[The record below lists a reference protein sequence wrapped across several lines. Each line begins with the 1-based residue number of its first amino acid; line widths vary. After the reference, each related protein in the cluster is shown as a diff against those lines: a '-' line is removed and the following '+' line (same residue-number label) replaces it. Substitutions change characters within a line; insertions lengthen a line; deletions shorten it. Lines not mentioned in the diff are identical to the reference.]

1 MKKLLSLLVFSSLL
15 LCSCKD
21 QETTDGYVPTI
32 SLLTP
37 HENDA
42 FDLDVVDKISFTW
55 ATEGITAFK
64 VLLSLTEDLADPQI
78 TLAANNAKDLTADE
92 LDAQLTALGV
102 NKGEEAKV
110 YWSVQPAGS
119 LIEAETQVRSVRITR
134 KPEPVPPPPPPPTI
148 ALSSPA
154 DNAQLNANTIAYPFQ
169 FIWVPDPAVSEY
181 VLKIAA
187 DAGFTAP
194 VTLYDGA
201 GYTFSL
207 DEDGVDNLLA
217 GAGVA
222 HDGQIT
228 LYWTVLPKDGN
239 PEVVTQTRAFTM
251 VRKAA
256 PDQLALLAPAAD
268 GRFCINEISAS
279 APYEFSWTAVA
290 SETQGYTLKFSADDF
305 STEITRDAG
314 NNTSF
319 TLSRAEA
326 ETLFSDLGVSSPAQ
340 IKWTVAPKT
349 ASVPPVEKRTLNF
362 YKWEILLGPTHS
374 QACADTRMNLIDGD
388 VNTQM
393 IISGASNGYTD
404 YYIDIDLLYTRNV
417 KTITVPANGPGYWG
431 IALLNE
437 SKTEIASDAFDEWEV
452 IVEHTLVANLSGRYI
467 RINIWA
473 TWMTPEKGVGPYEA
487 IVTFND

>member
-15 LCSCKD
+15 LYACKD
-21 QETTDGYVPTI
+21 TETTDGYVPTI

-37 HENDA
+37 HENEA

-64 VLLSLTEDLADPQI
+64 LLLSLTEDLANPQT

-92 LDAQLTALGV
+92 LDVQLTALGV

-119 LIEAETQVRSVRITR
+119 LIKAETQVRSIRITR

-154 DNAQLNANTIAYPFQ
+154 DNAQLNANTIIYPFQ

-181 VLKIAA
+181 TLKISASSDLSAA
-187 DAGFTAP
+187 I
-194 VTLYDGA
+194 TLYEGT
-201 GYTFSL
+201 GYTFAL

-279 APYEFSWTAVA
+279 APYEFSWTSVA

-319 TLSRAEA
+319 TLTRAEA
-326 ETLFSDLGVSSPAQ
+326 ETLFSDLGVTSPAQ

-349 ASVPPVEKRTLNF
+349 ASVLPVENR
-362 YKWEILLGPTHS
+362 P
-374 QACADTRMNLIDGD
+374 RLI
-388 VNTQM
+388 T
-393 IISGASNGYTD
+393 SHEFS
-404 YYIDIDLLYTRNV
+404 
-417 KTITVPANGPGYWG
+417 
-431 IALLNE
+431 
-437 SKTEIASDAFDEWEV
+437 
-452 IVEHTLVANLSGRYI
+452 
-467 RINIWA
+467 
-473 TWMTPEKGVGPYEA
+473 
-487 IVTFND
+487 